1 MYNNFAGLKHG
12 QRQDETEVRSEGRIP
27 LSGEQLTL
35 DFLNTRP
42 VQNGESIEL
51 LPDFSTLLRWFQAA
65 GLLSSLEA
73 ANLKL
78 KMGRIGPSPEGCG
91 VHEGTAGKIEKRD
104 HRVGRR
110 WCGSR
115 LNNRR
120 TQSIDGEPSHARQT
134 EGKWKRALDRVVKT
148 ADVGDP
154 A

>member
-1 MYNNFAGLKHG
+1 MDRGKTKQKSDRKDGFLFLGN
-12 QRQDETEVRSEGRIP
+12 
-27 LSGEQLTL
+27 QLTL

-78 KMGRIGPSPEGCG
+78 KMGRIGPSPAGCG

-104 HRVGRR
+104 HRAQ
-110 WCGSR
+110 R
-115 LNNRR
+115 LR
-120 TQSIDGEPSHARQT
+120 
-134 EGKWKRALDRVVKT
+134 KRAPLK
-148 ADVGDP
+148 P
-154 A
+154 